1 MTLALDLKSAIEQR
15 LDGLVPNRPETLY
28 QAARYS
34 LLSPGK
40 RVRPLLVLQTAVC
53 LGADPLAALDAACAV
68 EMIHAYSLIH
78 DDLPCMDDDDLRRGR
93 PTLHKVFGEAIA
105 LLAGDYLLTYAFETL
120 ANSPLS
126 PSQRIEMVRTL
137 AFRAGSEGMI
147 GGQAVDIES
156 EGKTISETLLLK
168 MHKGKTAALLQAC
181 LALGAIAADAP
192 EPVRLQLDSIGEEL
206 GLAYQ
211 LQDDLL
217 NATSTTSVL
226 GKKAGSD
233 QAHEK
238 ATAVS
243 LYGIEGTRS
252 QIATLHTS
260 LFQKL
265 ATLPLQNQELRL
277 TLEAVFKRNF

>member
-15 LDGLVPNRPETLY
+15 LDSLVPNRPESLY

-40 RVRPLLVLQTAVC
+40 RLRPLLVLQTASS
-53 LGADPLAALDAACAV
+53 LGGDPMAALDAACAV

-93 PTLHKVFGEAIA
+93 PTLHKVYGEAIA
-105 LLAGDYLLTYAFETL
+105 LLAGDTLLTFAFETL
-120 ANSPLS
+120 ASCPLS
-126 PSQRIEMVRTL
+126 ASQKIAMIRIL
-137 AFRAGSEGMI
+137 ANQGGAEGMI

-156 EGKTISETLLLK
+156 EGKAISEDLLLK
-168 MHKGKTAALLQAC
+168 MHRGKTASLLKAC
-181 LALGAIAADAP
+181 LALGSIAANAP
-192 EPVRLQLDSIGEEL
+192 EPVRFQLESIGEDL

-217 NATSTTSVL
+217 NATSTTAIL

-233 QAHEK
+233 QAKQK

-243 LYGIEGTRS
+243 LFGSEWTQNR
-252 QIATLHTS
+252 IATLQDS
-260 LFQKL
+260 LVQ
-265 ATLPLQNQELRL
+265 RL
-277 TLEAVFKRNF
+277 TSIPFSNAELLSTFEVIFKRKF